1 MSINSCLLQCGQENH
16 EDLKYLRNFSFVND
30 QYYNKDQDLRTGTLV
45 PEVFLAIFLQE
56 RAREKQGS
64 KGREKTSKTSGN
76 SVVN

>member
-1 MSINSCLLQCGQENH
+1 MFITVQSGKPWRFEISQEFFFC
-16 EDLKYLRNFSFVND
+16 YD
-30 QYYNKDQDLRTGTLV
+30 QYYNKDQDLQTGTLV
-45 PEVFLAIFLQE
+45 PAVFLAIFLQE